1 MASSSKR
8 YTRNN
13 PDPNPKSLIEDLE
26 RILKTKKQKDQSSLP
41 IFQRSNSFATES
53 VKTLDVL
60 KIDLKFQHSLFRSKL
75 DSDLNEVVIDIPG
88 LNTFIPKSFYGFS
101 KKKKYIL
108 NLGFVGKR
116 NQKETRVS

>member
-101 KKKKYIL
+101 KKKKVYIKF
-108 NLGFVGKR
+108 GIR
-116 NQKETRVS
+116 WQKKSKGN